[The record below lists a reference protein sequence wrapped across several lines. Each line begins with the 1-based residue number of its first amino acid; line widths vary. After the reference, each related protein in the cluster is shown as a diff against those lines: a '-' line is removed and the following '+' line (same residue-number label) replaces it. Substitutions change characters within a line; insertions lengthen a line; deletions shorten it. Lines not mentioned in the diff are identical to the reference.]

1 MRSVLA
7 FLAVLAASALL
18 ACGPRPRTPASARGV
33 LLIVID
39 GLRADHVGAHG
50 YDRPTTPTL
59 DALAARGVSFTNTWS
74 ASPDLLPAHVALLT
88 GCDPALARRVGVPAR
103 SGSSDRAGWYVPDG
117 LPRVAREFL
126 SRGFA
131 TAAFVDD
138 AALAPVH
145 GVALGFQDFY
155 GFREEGVNPRAE
167 VGFDSVAAKFTQW
180 LNERAAGKNWF
191 AYVHLSDLV
200 RALSRGPD
208 DPRWTTFFEPRPELA
223 FVPAVA
229 EGGRQ
234 FHALQQSRLAAGALT
249 LGEHEARYDG
259 SLRELDQKLGRLFER
274 LRRHGHLDA
283 ATIAVVGSHGLA
295 FGEGGLYL
303 DSGALA
309 APDLHVPWIVRPSPR
324 FEGPRGGKCA
334 NLASTCDVAPT
345 LLELAGL
352 GAPSAMQGVSHCAE
366 LRGESR
372 PLRTFAFASGGLRD
386 ARGASDGREAVEL
399 ASRAEGARSAAWT
412 SWLGERGPGE
422 RTTHVL
428 ATDAHGRAVEADAAS
443 VQALASAARAWFES
457 IDRAR
462 EVLHARDP
470 SKVDLAEVE
479 ALRLRGWI
487 TR

>member
-7 FLAVLAASALL
+7 ILAVLAASALL
-18 ACGPRPRTPASARGV
+18 ACGPRARTLTSARGV
-33 LLIVID
+33 LLIVVD
-39 GLRADHVGAHG
+39 GLRADHVGALG
-50 YDRPTTPTL
+50 YDRPTTPSL
-59 DALAARGVSFTNTWS
+59 DALAARGIAFTNTWS
-74 ASPDLLPAHVALLT
+74 ASPDLLPAHVALLS
-88 GCDPALARRVGVPAR
+88 GCDPALARRVGIVAR
-103 SGSSDRAGWYVPDG
+103 GGSSDRAAWFVPDG
-117 LPRVAREFL
+117 VPRIAREFL

-180 LNERAAGKNWF
+180 LNERAAGQNWF

-208 DPRWTTFFEPRPELA
+208 DPRWTTFFEPRAELA

-234 FHALQQSRLAAGALT
+234 FHAMQQSRLAAGALT

-259 SLRELDQKLGRLFER
+259 ALRELDQKLGRLFER

-283 ATIAVVGSHGLA
+283 ATIAVVGSHGLS

-324 FEGPRGGKCA
+324 FEGPRGGRCA
-334 NLASTCDVAPT
+334 QLASTCDVAPT

-352 GAPSAMQGVSHCAE
+352 GAPSSMQGVSHYAE

-372 PLRTFAFASGGLRD
+372 PLRAFAYASGGLRD
-386 ARGASDGREAVEL
+386 ARGATDGREVVEL
-399 ASRAEGARSAAWT
+399 ASPGERARSEAWT
-412 SWLGERGPGE
+412 SWLGEREGVE
-422 RTTHVL
+422 VSTLVL
-428 ATDAHGRAVEADAAS
+428 ATDVRGNEIAAESTS
-443 VQALASAARAWFES
+443 VQALAAAARAWFLS
-457 IDRAR
+457 IDRSR

-470 SKVDLAEVE
+470 SRSNPAEVE
-479 ALRLRGWI
+479 ALRLRGWL